1 MHRVIVLELY
11 TKPVYKLFH
20 IRIHLNIQSNSLRWE
35 LLASPDTYSFSNP
48 PVSQNRH
55 AVCGKN

>member
-20 IRIHLNIQSNSLRWE
+20 IRIRLNIQSSSLRWE
-35 LLASPDTYSFSNP
+35 LSASPDTYSFSNP
-48 PVSQNRH
+48 PASHNRH